1 MNLRELFA
9 ILWYTELTY
18 NKELQYFGVS
28 LYVKIV
34 TSLWRHNNKFT
45 SFTKTFLNP
54 YTWKFLKIH
63 SMPNPRR
70 NHKEKFCELD
80 YFETELTT

>member
-45 SFTKTFLNP
+45 SYSKTFLNP
-54 YTWKFLKIH
+54 YT
-63 SMPNPRR
+63 
-70 NHKEKFCELD
+70 
-80 YFETELTT
+80 